1 MRGEDQAEKMGLHV
15 LYAIPVEVKSLRCK
29 QGFLHTAS
37 HNKSSRATG
46 ITLTR

>member
-29 QGFLHTAS
+29 QGFYTQLL
-37 HNKSSRATG
+37 
-46 ITLTR
+46 IIQEQQE